1 VTARAAVYVRISQ
14 DRTGARLG
22 VQRQEQDC
30 RELAARL
37 SADVTGLYVDN
48 DLSASSGKRRP
59 EYERLLT
66 DMRAGLV
73 DVVLVWHTDRLH
85 RRPVELEEFIAV
97 AESRKTPVSVHAVQ
111 AGPLDLATP
120 SGRMVAR
127 QLGAVARYEQ
137 ELKAERTKAANLQS
151 ARAGLPRGGQ
161 RPFGFEDDG
170 IAHRKAEAAALRRA
184 VTAVLSG
191 ESLHEVAR
199 RWNGDGLLTATGG
212 QWNATTVRQVLS
224 RPRNAGLRAYQG
236 ETYPA
241 VWKPLVDEPTWRA
254 LMTLLADPARR
265 KGPGN
270 RPKWLLSGIALCG
283 VHGCDLTVKMGT
295 QSPASYRTAKPR
307 AVYRCRS
314 GGHLARDIAAVD
326 DFVTRLVIAR
336 LSEPDAVDL
345 LAQETVDLTGLHEQA
360 RELRARQES
369 LAIEAAHGRITAAQ
383 MGVIN
388 RTIADELEQVEGQIA
403 SSAQTN
409 PLADLA
415 GRQDVQRRWDE
426 LSIDRKRA
434 VVDAIL
440 VCTILPVGRGSG
452 RTFDPSGLR
461 ITWREPGA
469 QPVPRQRGNR
479 VQPLSNA
486 LTGSG
491 RPKTD

>member
-1 VTARAAVYVRISQ
+1 VTGRAAVYVRISK

-37 SADVTGLYVDN
+37 GLDVTGVYVDN
-48 DLSASSGKRRP
+48 DLSASNGKRRP

-120 SGRMVAR
+120 SGRMIAR

-137 ELKAERTKAANLQS
+137 ELKAERTKAANLQA

-161 RPFGFEDDG
+161 RAFGFEDDG
-170 IAHRKAEAAALRRA
+170 VTHRKTETAALRRA
-184 VTAVLSG
+184 VTALLSG
-191 ESLHEVAR
+191 ESLHDVAR
-199 RWNGDGLLTATGG
+199 LWNASGLLTAAGG
-212 QWNATTVRQVLS
+212 QWNASTVRQVLR

-236 ETYPA
+236 ETFPA

-270 RPKWLLSGIALCG
+270 RPKWLLSGIARCG
-283 VHGCDLTVKMGT
+283 QPGCDQTMRMAT
-295 QSPASYRTAKPR
+295 QSAASYRTARPR
-307 AVYRCRS
+307 KVYRCRS
-314 GGHLARDIAAVD
+314 GGHLCRDIAAVD
-326 DFVTRLVIAR
+326 DFVSRLVVAR
-336 LSEPDAVDL
+336 LSAPDALDL
-345 LAQETVDLTGLHEQA
+345 LRQEDVDVAGLHEQA
-360 RELRARQES
+360 RELRARQEA
-369 LAIEAAHGRITAAQ
+369 LALEAAHGRITPAQ
-383 MGVIN
+383 MTLIN
-388 RTIADELEQVEGQIA
+388 RTIADELEQVEAQIA
-403 SSAQTN
+403 GSARTN

-415 GRQDVQRRWDE
+415 GRPDVQGRWDA
-426 LSIDRKRA
+426 LTLDRQRA
-434 VVDAIL
+434 VVDAL
-440 VCTILPVGRGSG
+440 MTITVLPVGRGAG
-452 RTFDPSGLR
+452 RSFDPDGLR
-461 ITWREPGA
+461 IEWRRPGDV
-469 QPVPRQRGNR
+469 PVPRQRGNR
-479 VQPLSNA
+479 VSPRSTTPPGQ
-486 LTGSG
+486 
-491 RPKTD
+491 RPPVRH